1 MGLRLHVDG
10 GCVRGNVTFDDR
22 HEGAPGI
29 VHGGAIA
36 TVLDDTLG
44 LLLVVLGTPAV
55 TANLSVD
62 YRAPALLQTEM
73 IVERW
78 LEQRVDRKLHLRAD
92 LSIDGQP
99 VAQARALFLAVEVAH
114 FEKGGRT
121 LLPNWADWGP
131 SL

>member
-1 MGLRLHVDG
+1 MRLRLHADG
-10 GCVRGNVTFDDR
+10 DRVRGNVTFDDR

-29 VHGGAIA
+29 VHGGAVA

-55 TANLSVD
+55 TANLNVD
-62 YRAPALLQTEM
+62 YRAPALLHAEM
-73 IVERW
+73 TVEGW
-78 LEQRVDRKLHLRAD
+78 LEQRIDRKLHLRAN
-92 LSIDGQP
+92 LSIDGHP

-121 LLPNWADWGP
+121 LLPDWADWGP